1 MITGKNVKEGAEIS
15 FSSSPDIGFTP
26 QFFRDGNNVYALVP
40 ISYDVEYSATEQFT
54 IDCDGSSST
63 LTLNVTE
70 KTYRTQNYGIS
81 VDLISKYFDGNAKA
95 AYAEGMAP
103 YYANKESTVISRA
116 LSDIRQARY
125 PTSIR
130 SRPATAYGV
139 R

>member
-1 MITGKNVKEGAEIS
+1 M
-15 FSSSPDIGFTP
+15 
-26 QFFRDGNNVYALVP
+26 P

-103 YYANKESTVISRA
+103 YYANKESTRYFLRA
-116 LSDIRQARY
+116 LSDIRQASI